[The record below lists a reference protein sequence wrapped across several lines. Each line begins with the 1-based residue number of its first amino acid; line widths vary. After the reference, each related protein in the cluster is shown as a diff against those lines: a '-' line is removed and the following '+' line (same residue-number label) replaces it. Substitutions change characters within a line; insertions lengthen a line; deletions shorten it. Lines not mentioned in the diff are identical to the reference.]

1 MIYISWPLPVV
12 ADLAIT
18 KGYMRQTLPVS
29 IKIKHHLHVQ
39 EITSFLST
47 FKFLI
52 MSLKNG

>member
-39 EITSFLST
+39 EITGGEREVPNPIS
-47 FKFLI
+47 LI
-52 MSLKNG
+52 T